1 MERPWIRH
9 GNFDSDFKTTRPPG
23 AEPASEPVSSQAWN
37 SCRQNP
43 RSQMAPEGVVGRSA
57 NRLMALSTAGAYW
70 ISSIRSG
77 RRRSAAKRAGSR
89 CARPRVTRSSRLTI
103 CRVGSAQLRGSELL
117 PTCRGPRN
125 SQTGNSLNASVG
137 HRRISSWVLR
147 NPMFGNIAM
156 HCIFAEM
163 LPSLPTK
170 RERPRSFGPST

>member
-1 MERPWIRH
+1 MDPPRKFRLRFQNHPPTRSRTRIRA
-9 GNFDSDFKTTRPPG
+9 GI
-23 AEPASEPVSSQAWN
+23 EPSVELLPAKSGQSL
-37 SCRQNP
+37 
-43 RSQMAPEGVVGRSA
+43 APEGVVGRSA

-103 CRVGSAQLRGSELL
+103 CRVGSAQLQGRELL

-125 SQTGNSLNASVG
+125 SQTGNSRSDSVG
-137 HRRISSWVLR
+137 RHRFPSWVLR

>member
-1 MERPWIRH
+1 MDPPRKFRLRFQNHPPTLSRTRIRA
-9 GNFDSDFKTTRPPG
+9 SI
-23 AEPASEPVSSQAWN
+23 EPSVELLPAKSGQSL
-37 SCRQNP
+37 
-43 RSQMAPEGVVGRSA
+43 APEGVVGRSA

-103 CRVGSAQLRGSELL
+103 CRVGSAQLQGRELL

-137 HRRISSWVLR
+137 RHRFPSWVLR

-156 HCIFAEM
+156 HCIFTKKP
-163 LPSLPTK
+163 PSLPM
-170 RERPRSFGPST
+170 ER